1 MKIVNLRVNDQVN
14 PIGIDLKNVT
24 FSWEVREARGTRQ
37 ACSEFLLA
45 EDEGFSQIL
54 FDSGETLLSPAAY
67 TPDLSRILEK
77 GKTYYIQVSVT
88 DETGDTAK
96 AQAHFEGGKAGAFA
110 GNWITSPMT
119 AEIHPVFRKKF
130 TLTGEEAAQRARLY
144 ICGLGLY
151 EAYLNGEK
159 IGNQFLTP
167 YFTDYRY
174 RVQYQ
179 TYDIAPLLKEGE
191 NVLDV
196 WLGEG
201 WYKGRFGYLVGGQLR
216 EYYGDEYKLIADIQ
230 IGEKVIGTDETWM
243 CLRSPILTS
252 GIYDG
257 EVYDA
262 RRDAAIAAPGY
273 RDIAWAKLTSAP
285 RAQLVPMT
293 GLPAVRRETFPVKE
307 IIHTPVGE
315 TVLDFGQEITGWVEF
330 EAEAP
335 LDRRIILQYS
345 EVMQDG
351 CFYNENLRSATAE
364 FRWISDGTRKA
375 ARPHFTF
382 FGFRYVKVSGIT
394 VDETNRADFTAVA
407 IYSDLEETGRITTAN
422 AKINRLIEN
431 TKWGEKGNFL
441 DIPTD
446 CPQRDERCGWTGD
459 AQIFANAASYHM
471 RTQSFFRKYLR
482 DMADEQREMGGAVP
496 YVVPD
501 ILTIAQEKCAEPPF
515 DVTEDLWG
523 VGGASVWG
531 DSAAIIPWDMYLH
544 SGNLKWL
551 AEQYDNMKQWVDF
564 IISMDE
570 NHCGGKRLWT
580 CGFHFGDWLSLDV
593 EASDNDMDNR
603 EGGTDKYFVAS
614 VFYFYSAQLTAKAAR
629 LIGKEEDAAYYEK
642 ISAEVRAAVR
652 AKYVTGPGEL
662 SIRTQT
668 AYAVAIH
675 LNVFDEEEK
684 QAAGERLA
692 ELLHLW
698 KDHLATGFVGTAY
711 LCDALTETGHA
722 DLAYTLLFNEDYPS
736 WLYEVNLGATTV
748 WERWNSLLPDGK
760 ISGTG
765 MNSLNHYAYG
775 VIVEWIYRSVCGL
788 QLTEERPAGAAV
800 VLAPHPD
807 ARLGEA
813 QTCVRFAG
821 GTYEAGWKMDGN
833 RIRYTFTVPFDCEL
847 CFKADRPLKDITLNG
862 QQVLEETLAVPF
874 RAGSYVIEALCD

>member
-1 MKIVNLRVNDQVN
+1 MKIVNLRVNDQIN

-119 AEIHPVFRKKF
+119 AELHPVFRKKF

-262 RRDAAIAAPGY
+262 RRDAAIEAPGY

-813 QTCVRFAG
+813 QTCVRLAG

-874 RAGSYVIEALCD
+874 KAGSYVIEALCD

>member
-1 MKIVNLRVNDQVN
+1 MKIVNLRVNDQIN

-262 RRDAAIAAPGY
+262 RRDAAIEAPGY

-629 LIGKEEDAAYYEK
+629 LIGKEEDAANYEK

-813 QTCVRFAG
+813 KTCVRLAG

-874 RAGSYVIEALCD
+874 KAGSYVIEALCD

>member
-1 MKIVNLRVNDQVN
+1 MKIVNLRVNDQIN

-45 EDEGFSQIL
+45 EDKGFSQIL

-262 RRDAAIAAPGY
+262 RRDAAIEAPGY

-788 QLTEERPAGAAV
+788 QLTEKRPAGAAV

>member
-1 MKIVNLRVNDQVN
+1 MKIVNLRVNDQIN

-67 TPDLSRILEK
+67 TPDLSGILEK

-119 AEIHPVFRKKF
+119 AEIHPVFRRKF

-262 RRDAAIAAPGY
+262 RRDAAIEAPGY

-544 SGNLKWL
+544 SGNLSWL

-788 QLTEERPAGAAV
+788 QLTEEKPAGAAV

>member
-1 MKIVNLRVNDQVN
+1 M
-14 PIGIDLKNVT
+14 
-24 FSWEVREARGTRQ
+24 
-37 ACSEFLLA
+37 
-45 EDEGFSQIL
+45 
-54 FDSGETLLSPAAY
+54 
-67 TPDLSRILEK
+67 
-77 GKTYYIQVSVT
+77 
-88 DETGDTAK
+88 
-96 AQAHFEGGKAGAFA
+96 
-110 GNWITSPMT
+110 
-119 AEIHPVFRKKF
+119 
-130 TLTGEEAAQRARLY
+130 
-144 ICGLGLY
+144 
-151 EAYLNGEK
+151 
-159 IGNQFLTP
+159 
-167 YFTDYRY
+167 
-174 RVQYQ
+174 
-179 TYDIAPLLKEGE
+179 
-191 NVLDV
+191 
-196 WLGEG
+196 
-201 WYKGRFGYLVGGQLR
+201 
-216 EYYGDEYKLIADIQ
+216 
-230 IGEKVIGTDETWM
+230 
-243 CLRSPILTS
+243 
-252 GIYDG
+252 
-257 EVYDA
+257 
-262 RRDAAIAAPGY
+262 
-273 RDIAWAKLTSAP
+273 
-285 RAQLVPMT
+285 
-293 GLPAVRRETFPVKE
+293 
-307 IIHTPVGE
+307 
-315 TVLDFGQEITGWVEF
+315 
-330 EAEAP
+330 
-335 LDRRIILQYS
+335 
-345 EVMQDG
+345 
-351 CFYNENLRSATAE
+351 
-364 FRWISDGTRKA
+364 
-375 ARPHFTF
+375 
-382 FGFRYVKVSGIT
+382 
-394 VDETNRADFTAVA
+394 
-407 IYSDLEETGRITTAN
+407 
-422 AKINRLIEN
+422 
-431 TKWGEKGNFL
+431 
-441 DIPTD
+441 
-446 CPQRDERCGWTGD
+446 
-459 AQIFANAASYHM
+459 
-471 RTQSFFRKYLR
+471 
-482 DMADEQREMGGAVP
+482 
-496 YVVPD
+496 
-501 ILTIAQEKCAEPPF
+501 
-515 DVTEDLWG
+515 
-523 VGGASVWG
+523 
-531 DSAAIIPWDMYLH
+531 
-544 SGNLKWL
+544 
-551 AEQYDNMKQWVDF
+551 
-564 IISMDE
+564 
-570 NHCGGKRLWT
+570 
-580 CGFHFGDWLSLDV
+580 DV

>member
-1 MKIVNLRVNDQVN
+1 MKIVNLRVNDQIN

-88 DETGDTAK
+88 DETGDMAK

-119 AEIHPVFRKKF
+119 AEIHPVFRRKF

-262 RRDAAIAAPGY
+262 RRDAAIEAPGY

-307 IIHTPVGE
+307 IIHTPLGE

-544 SGNLKWL
+544 SGNLSWL

-788 QLTEERPAGAAV
+788 QLTEEKPAGAAV

>member
-1 MKIVNLRVNDQVN
+1 MKIVNLRVNDQIN

-119 AEIHPVFRKKF
+119 AEIHPVFRRKF

-262 RRDAAIAAPGY
+262 RRDAAIEAPGY

-307 IIHTPVGE
+307 IIHTPLGE

-330 EAEAP
+330 TADVP

-544 SGNLKWL
+544 SGNLSWL

-788 QLTEERPAGAAV
+788 QLTEEKPAGAAV

>member
-262 RRDAAIAAPGY
+262 RRDAAIEAPGY

-788 QLTEERPAGAAV
+788 QLTEKRPAGAAV

>member
-1 MKIVNLRVNDQVN
+1 MKIVNLRVNDQIN

-67 TPDLSRILEK
+67 TPDLSGILEK

-119 AEIHPVFRKKF
+119 AELHPVFRKKF
-130 TLTGEEAAQRARLY
+130 VLTGEEAAERARLY

-262 RRDAAIAAPGY
+262 RRDAAIEAPGY

-307 IIHTPVGE
+307 IIHTPLGE

-394 VDETNRADFTAVA
+394 VDETNKADFTAVA

-788 QLTEERPAGAAV
+788 QLTEKRPAGAAV

>member
-1 MKIVNLRVNDQVN
+1 MKIVNLRINDQIN
-14 PIGIDLKNVT
+14 PIGINLKNVT
-24 FSWEVREARGTRQ
+24 FSWEVREARGSRQ
-37 ACSEFLLA
+37 AGSRFILSDR
-45 EDEGFSQIL
+45 EDFSTVL
-54 FDSGETLLSPAAY
+54 YDSGETRLSCAAY
-67 TPDLSRILEK
+67 TPDLSGITEEGR
-77 GKTYYIQVSVT
+77 TYYVRVQVT
-88 DETGDTAK
+88 DETGDTAS
-96 AQAHFEGGKAGAFA
+96 AEACFEGGRAGGFQ
-110 GNWITSPMT
+110 GRWITSPMT
-119 AEIHPVFRKKF
+119 QEMHPIFRKKF
-130 TLTGEEAAQRARLY
+130 ELTAEEVSQKARLY

-159 IGNQFLTP
+159 IGNQYMTP

-174 RVQYQ
+174 HVQYQ

-216 EYYGDEYKLIADIQ
+216 EYYGDEYKLIADLQ
-230 IGEKVIGTDETWM
+230 IGGKVIGTDETWM
-243 CLRSPILTS
+243 CLRSPILIS

-262 RRDAAIAAPGY
+262 RRDALIAAPGY
-273 RDIAWAKLTSAP
+273 RDISWAKYADAP
-285 RAQLVPMT
+285 QASLEPMT
-293 GLPAVRRETFPVKE
+293 GLPVVRRETFPVKE
-307 IIHTPVGE
+307 IIRTPLGE

-330 EAEAP
+330 TAEAP

-345 EVMQDG
+345 EVMQNG

-382 FGFRYVKVSGIT
+382 FGFRYVKVTGMD
-394 VDETNRADFTAVA
+394 VDETNKADFTAAA
-407 IYSDLEETGRITTAN
+407 IYSDLQETGWIETAN

-471 RTQSFFRKYLR
+471 RTQSFFRKYLK
-482 DMADEQREMGGAVP
+482 DMALEQRGMDGAVP

-531 DSAAIIPWDMYLH
+531 DAAAIIPWDMYLH
-544 SGNLKWL
+544 SGNLRWL

-603 EGGTDKYFVAS
+603 EGGTDKHYIAS
-614 VFYFYSAQLTAKAAR
+614 AFYYHSAQLTAKAAR
-629 LIGKEEDAAYYEK
+629 LIGIKEDAAYYEK
-642 ISAEVRAAVR
+642 IAGEVRAAVR

-675 LNVFDEEEK
+675 LNIFDEEEK
-684 QAAGERLA
+684 PAAGERLV

-711 LCDALTETGHA
+711 LCDALTETGHT

-748 WERWNSLLPDGK
+748 WERWNSILPDGK

-775 VIVEWIYRSVCGL
+775 VIVEWIYRAVCGL
-788 QLTEERPAGAAV
+788 QLVEEKPAGTAV
-800 VLAPHPD
+800 ILAPHPD
-807 ARLGEA
+807 ARLG
-813 QTCVRFAG
+813 QVSTCVQFAA
-821 GTYEAGWKMDGN
+821 GTYKAGWKMDGN
-833 RIRYTFTVPFDCEL
+833 RIEYTFTVPFDCEL
-847 CFKADRPLKDITLNG
+847 CFKADRALKNIRLNG
-862 QQVLEETLAVPF
+862 ETVTQAELPAVF
-874 RAGSYVIEALCD
+874 TAGSYVIEAESD